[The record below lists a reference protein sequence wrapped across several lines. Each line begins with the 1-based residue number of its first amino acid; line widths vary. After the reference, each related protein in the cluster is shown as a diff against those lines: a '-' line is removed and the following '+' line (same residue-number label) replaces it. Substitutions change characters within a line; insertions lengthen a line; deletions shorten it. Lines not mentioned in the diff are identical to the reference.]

1 MKMANNNNNN
11 NNVQVSP
18 EMGALT
24 LVLLVNMYRNQMINL
39 LVKNGV
45 VVKDEMSDEQ
55 IAILMG
61 NLLKVSK
68 SFYNDLTAFLSNP
81 KVIEKL
87 AGGIEGMAE
96 YFKMTGSGYLNAFG
110 SNTELPT
117 GIGYQSQYGLNL
129 NTGSTSTNTS
139 NQTTSKKGFF
149 SDLNF
154 GDLFSK
160 SLNGFLTFNT
170 NQANTKIAGYQSQ
183 IAQAGG
189 YVPNINVPNG
199 GNTNPND
206 NPKNGTSTT
215 TIVVL
220 SLLGVAVIGTI
231 IYFVA
236 RPKK

>member
-1 MKMANNNNNN
+1 MANNNKGE
-11 NNVQVSP
+11 QATP
-18 EMGALT
+18 ETGALT
-24 LVLLVNMYRNQMINL
+24 LVLLVNMYRNQMVNL
-39 LVKNGV
+39 LIKNGV
-45 VVKDEMSDEQ
+45 VVNDTMSDEQ
-55 IAILMG
+55 VAILMG

-81 KVIEKL
+81 SVVKKL

-96 YFKMTGSGYLNAFG
+96 YFKMTGSGYMNAFG
-110 SNTELPT
+110 STDLPSS
-117 GIGYQSQYGLNL
+117 IGYESQYGLNL

-139 NQTTSKKGFF
+139 TQTQPKTGFF
-149 SDLNF
+149 SGLNL
-154 GDLFSK
+154 GDLFNKGLS
-160 SLNGFLTFNT
+160 GFLTYNT

-189 YVPNINVPNG
+189 YVPNINVPNQ
-199 GNTNPND
+199 GNVNTPP
-206 NPKNGTSTT
+206 PKGASTT

-220 SLLGVAVIGTI
+220 SLLGIAVVGTI

>member
-1 MKMANNNNNN
+1 MKTANNNNNKG
-11 NNVQVSP
+11 VQATP
-18 EMGALT
+18 ETGALT

-45 VVKDEMSDEQ
+45 VVNDTMSDEQ

-68 SFYNDLTAFLSNP
+68 SFYNDLKAFLSNP
-81 KVIEKL
+81 KVLEKI
-87 AGGIEGMAE
+87 AGGIEGMAQ

-110 SNTELPT
+110 NTELPS

-129 NTGSTSTNTS
+129 NSGSTS
-139 NQTTSKKGFF
+139 NQTTPTKSFWSG
-149 SDLNF
+149 LNL
-154 GDLFSK
+154 GDLFSQ
-160 SLNGFLTFNT
+160 SLNGFLTYNT
-170 NQANTKIAGYQSQ
+170 NQANTQIAGYQSQ

-189 YVPNINVPNG
+189 YVPNVNVPNQ
-199 GNTNPND
+199 GNVNTPP
-206 NPKNGTSTT
+206 PKGTSAV

-220 SLLGVAVIGTI
+220 SLLGIAVVGTI

-236 RPKK
+236 RPKQ

>member
-1 MKMANNNNNN
+1 MKMTNN
-11 NNVQVSP
+11 NNVQVNP

-45 VVKDEMSDEQ
+45 VVNDEMSDEQ

-87 AGGIEGMAE
+87 AGGIDGMAE
-96 YFKMTGSGYLNAFG
+96 YFKMTGSGYLNIYG
-110 SNTELPT
+110 NNTPFPST
-117 GIGYQSQYGLNL
+117 INYQSQYGLNL
-129 NTGSTSTNTS
+129 NSGSTPTNTS
-139 NQTTSKKGFF
+139 NKTTEKKRFF
-149 SDLNF
+149 DDLNF
-154 GDLFSK
+154 GDLFNK
-160 SLNGFLTFNT
+160 GLNAFLTFDT
-170 NQANTKIAGYQSQ
+170 NKANTKIAGYQSQ

-189 YVPNINVPNG
+189 YVPNINFPNQ

-206 NPKNGTSTT
+206 KPKSGTSTT

-231 IYFVA
+231 IYFVT
-236 RPKK
+236 RPKN